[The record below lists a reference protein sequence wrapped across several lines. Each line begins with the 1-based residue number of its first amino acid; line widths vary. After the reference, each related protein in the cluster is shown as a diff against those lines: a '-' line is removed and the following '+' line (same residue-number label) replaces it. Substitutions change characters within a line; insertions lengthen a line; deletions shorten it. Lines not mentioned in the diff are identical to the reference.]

1 MNAEIATDMRRQGAD
16 DSNAKN
22 IAEEAERCFLM
33 LLGLENGNIA
43 KQY

>member
-1 MNAEIATDMRRQGAD
+1 MRRMDGH
-16 DSNAKN
+16 DSART

-43 KQY
+43 KSA